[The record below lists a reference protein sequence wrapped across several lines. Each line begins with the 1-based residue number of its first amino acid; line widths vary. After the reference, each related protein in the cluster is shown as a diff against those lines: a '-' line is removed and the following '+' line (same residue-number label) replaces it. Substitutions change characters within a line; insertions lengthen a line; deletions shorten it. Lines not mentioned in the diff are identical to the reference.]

1 MVWDGRGNVDGMV
14 AEVVQL
20 RVKLQLSSL
29 RETTAAEYAKRFV
42 FGGLV
47 TLSATLVADKWGPV
61 IGGLFLAFPG
71 IFPASVSLVEK
82 HKIAR
87 EAAVAKQGELAA
99 RGEASVEAAGAS
111 AGGFGLLAFALV
123 VWKEAGRHSLVL
135 VLMLAALGWLV
146 ASWVAWLVWEK
157 L

>member
-1 MVWDGRGNVDGMV
+1 MV

-99 RGEASVEAAGAS
+99 RGY
-111 AGGFGLLAFALV
+111 AGGAGMVSCVVGSVVGMGETLTALQARDEYRCY
-123 VWKEAGRHSLVL
+123 WSG
-135 VLMLAALGWLV
+135 
-146 ASWVAWLVWEK
+146 
-157 L
+157 